1 MMALPASSPLASSCR
16 TKAVMVLFQPVGFC
30 AHVDVDV
37 DVDVDAVVAVV
48 VRDGE
53 DIAG

>member
-1 MMALPASSPLASSCR
+1 
-16 TKAVMVLFQPVGFC
+16 MVLFQPVGFC
-30 AHVDVDV
+30 AHVDVH
-37 DVDVDAVVAVV
+37 VDAVVVVVV

>member
-1 MMALPASSPLASSCR
+1 
-16 TKAVMVLFQPVGFC
+16 MVLFQPVGFC
-30 AHVDVDV
+30 ADVDV
-37 DVDVDAVVAVV
+37 DVDVVVVV